1 MDTEKKN
8 YTSDGIDK
16 KSSFKSIFKRWL
28 MVKLLYNVLARL
40 IHVTKGQN
48 HFVYILLALDLI
60 SVTFFCA
67 LQHDIM
73 WQTIYEAFFFSVT
86 YFSTYI
92 QHFFLS
98 PKITT
103 NKQITRYN
111 IYLISHTQKKRQKI
125 NDLFRH

>member
-86 YFSTYI
+86 YFSTYT